1 MLRGLMRS
9 AVVLAALLCC
19 AWPEASFAEGGA
31 VACKLI
37 RNVDQLQAMRND
49 LAGSYCLARD
59 IDAGSME
66 NFVPV
71 GTSDARFTGKF
82 FGNGYVISNL
92 TIESA
97 REYVGL
103 FGIADD
109 ALIRDVG
116 LANARVTSTKGNAA
130 SVGGLL
136 GSAQPGTAISRV
148 HVTGSI
154 RCRGCSWIGGIVG
167 ALATDS
173 VIAESWSSARVAG
186 PDFSRAGGAV
196 GFSSGEITRTHATGP
211 VTCGDN
217 CKAGGLAGASGYPG
231 IVDLSFATGPVTVGD
246 STEGDSVSAS
256 AGGGLLGRQ
265 EGNISATRRSY
276 AAGPVTGGAGAYVG
290 GLIGQM
296 ASDLTQGYAVG
307 HVDGES
313 GFTGG
318 LIGQILGSP
327 IVMDAYWD
335 TQTSGQTTSA
345 GGLGGG
351 LMTTGFRAELPPG
364 FDDSW
369 AITKTRSY
377 PFLND
382 FDLDLASPLATLVRT
397 GKVFVFVPIRQLDPW
412 EYKNPP
418 LHADAASQAA
428 LFAII
433 ARAIGV
439 AKDIA
444 ALKKAKISR
453 YWDDAS
459 QTATWQGE
467 VALHATLG
475 TLKPIAAGARLD
487 GTNVIGAMQKQKLV
501 ILRGTFTTAS
511 GASATHWMLGTLFTK
526 DNSDKLGAVVA
537 HDPWSGRQ
545 VMIDPATKKVFSPAS
560 FPLAK
565 FRVNGYRQVTLN

>member
-1 MLRGLMRS
+1 MLWGRMS
-9 AVVLAALLCC
+9 SNAVLAALLSC

-31 VACKLI
+31 AACKLI
-37 RNVDQLQAMRND
+37 RNVAQLQAMKDD

-71 GTSDARFTGKF
+71 GTSNARFTGKF

-103 FGIADD
+103 FGIADG

-116 LANARVTSTKGNAA
+116 LINAKVTSTKGNAVG
-130 SVGGLL
+130 VGGLL
-136 GSAQPGTAISRV
+136 GSAQPATAISRV

-154 RCRGCSWIGGIVG
+154 RCRGCSWVGGIVG

-186 PDFSRAGGAV
+186 PDSSRAGGAV
-196 GFSSGEITRTHATGP
+196 GFSSGEITRTHATGA

-231 IVDLSFATGPVTVGD
+231 IVDLSYATGPVTVG
-246 STEGDSVSAS
+246 EGESAS
-256 AGGGLLGRQ
+256 AGGLLGRQ
-265 EGNISATRRSY
+265 EGHISATRRSY

-313 GFTGG
+313 GRTGG
-318 LIGQILGSP
+318 LIGQILATPEITDS
-327 IVMDAYWD
+327 YWD
-335 TQTSGQTTSA
+335 TDTTGQMTSPAGTAQTTA
-345 GGLGGG
+345 QL
-351 LMTTGFRAELPPG
+351 RADLPSG
-364 FDDSW
+364 FDDPW

-382 FDLDLASPLATLVRT
+382 VDFDLASPLATLVRT
-397 GKVFVFVPIRQLDPW
+397 SKVFVFVPIRQLDPW

-418 LHADAASQAA
+418 LHADAASKAA

-475 TLKPIAAGARLD
+475 TLKPITAGARLD
-487 GTNVIGAMQKQKLV
+487 STNVIGAMQKQKLV
-501 ILRGTFTTAS
+501 ILRGTYTTAS
-511 GASATHWMLGTLFTK
+511 GGSATHWMLGTLFTR

-537 HDPWSGRQ
+537 HDPWTGRQ